1 MNLKKSI
8 FMPKNRRGL
17 SSVVGALFFTVLMIA
32 GFSVLSLALDAQTDI
47 VTTQRIVSDIEIK
60 KQQEQFGILASSDGN
75 DFLNLSINNQ
85 GQNPVEISS
94 IWITNKTLPDQPATR
109 YDVNYDDAFIPSGF
123 TIDVVSSQ
131 TLQMIPDTY
140 DIKVIS
146 SLGTIKQFEFDN
158 NGGGSSGLRVEM
170 ITDPPDVI
178 IGQNVTIA
186 MIVTNTGSETITN
199 VYPDPLD
206 VAGPVGTSNTTSSH
220 TPTSVAALNGGASVM
235 FTWDSQVSGDSDDQL
250 TFTSKARGDG
260 AISNS
265 ISDISILRNAAGS
278 NPFGGPGEIVGN
290 VIMEFSSFQFCEP
303 AVQDCRS
310 DSPDWTTAWD
320 VNTNTE
326 YLWRVNVANIG
337 PEDILMEQSTSF
349 LMLHAQTAG
358 GGNMPRVFFI
368 KAPSTTIN
376 EDPGAFV
383 NYSQSILK
391 DGTPVMLYFGVTS
404 EGGTSLNN
412 SHTSEGIN
420 AAFMLI
426 FGHQDLDESGTLTV
440 GDIPYSQN
448 LAYQG
453 LRLSD

>member
-1 MNLKKSI
+1 M
-8 FMPKNRRGL
+8 

-47 VTTQRIVSDIEIK
+47 VTTQRIVSDVEIK
-60 KQQEQFGILASSDGN
+60 KQQEEFGVLVSTDAN
-75 DFLNLSINNQ
+75 DLLNVSVNNQ
-85 GQNPVEISS
+85 GQNPVEITS
-94 IWITNKTLPDQPATR
+94 IWITNKTLPDEPVTR
-109 YDVNYDDAFIPSGF
+109 YSINFDDAFVPSGF
-123 TIDVVSSQ
+123 VSNVVSTQ
-131 TLQMIPDTY
+131 TLAMNPDKY
-140 DIKVIS
+140 DVKIIS
-146 SLGTIKQFEFDN
+146 SYGSIKKVELDMV
-158 NGGGSSGLRVEM
+158 GGGSNGLRAEM

-206 VAGPVGTSNTTSSH
+206 VAGPVGTSNITTSH
-220 TPTSVAALNGGASVM
+220 TPTSIAELNGGASVM
-235 FTWDSQVSGDSDDQL
+235 FTWDSQVNGSDGDQL
-250 TFTSKARGDG
+250 TFTSLARGDG
-260 AISNS
+260 AISNPV
-265 ISDISILRNAAGS
+265 SDISILRNAAGT

-326 YLWRVNVANIG
+326 YIWRVNVANIG

-383 NYSQSILK
+383 NFSQTILK

-404 EGGTSLNN
+404 EGGTSLNS

-426 FGHQDLDESGTLTV
+426 FGYQDLDESGTLTG